1 MESCL
6 QTVCAAIVAAEE
18 PQAILLYGWKRSPI
32 DETLREVNLCLVV
45 KANDRWFFEPM
56 HVQDEIEDLLN
67 YTEENALHLD
77 VWVDKENIPVR
88 ADVFWNE
95 VLILS
100 MDVTEFSYL

>member
-45 KANDRWFFEPM
+45 EANAKGVEHRLYRKLEADFAINLLVYTADDWARLSKDATSYVAGIRQKGVLLYGKA
-56 HVQDEIEDLLN
+56 
-67 YTEENALHLD
+67 
-77 VWVDKENIPVR
+77 
-88 ADVFWNE
+88 
-95 VLILS
+95 
-100 MDVTEFSYL
+100 